1 MVVFAVILADAVAGS
16 FMLMFPLVDVIV
28 YEPLDDSDPKSAVT
42 APFVEDAV
50 APAQDAQVRSMLP
63 FVSVRVKLVDAMP
76 EA

>member
-16 FMLMFPLVDVIV
+16 FRLMFPFVDVIA
-28 YEPLDDSDPKSAVT
+28 YEPLDDSDPKFAVT
-42 APFVEDAV
+42 APFVEVAV
-50 APAQDAQVRSMLP
+50 TPAQDAQVRSMLP